1 MLLFPLWNTN
11 FIVLISIVCAH
22 SLIYTSFFIFIH
34 NFAECWAEETV
45 LDLPLYCIIMFFF
58 NHGSY
63 NLYFLVLFSVT
74 YVFFPLLSVI
84 FKFSFDVHVL
94 VPKRP

>member
-1 MLLFPLWNTN
+1 MQGRRD
-11 FIVLISIVCAH
+11 SIRFASILHNYV
-22 SLIYTSFFIFIH
+22 FF
-34 NFAECWAEETV
+34 
-45 LDLPLYCIIMFFF
+45 L